1 MKTLVKKDDIDVNAK
16 DNENFTALI
25 KATMKNN
32 IEAMKLLI
40 EYSRSGHDSHID
52 DLVWRKDINSRMCD
66 VNAIDAQGATAS
78 IWAAVHG
85 NNEAIWKLLITIDI
99 QR

>member
-52 DLVWRKDINSRMCD
+52 DLV
-66 VNAIDAQGATAS
+66 
-78 IWAAVHG
+78 
-85 NNEAIWKLLITIDI
+85 
-99 QR
+99 